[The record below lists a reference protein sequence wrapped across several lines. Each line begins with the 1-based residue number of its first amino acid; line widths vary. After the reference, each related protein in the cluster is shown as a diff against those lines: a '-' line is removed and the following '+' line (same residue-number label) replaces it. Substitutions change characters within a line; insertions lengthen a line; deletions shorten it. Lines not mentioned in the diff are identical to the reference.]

1 MFFGILSLCP
11 TFCPRNIFL
20 NQSKIKEFLYR
31 IFTSFLTSG
40 KAQDVV
46 TVVMG

>member
-1 MFFGILSLCP
+1 MPYVLSYKYFF
-11 TFCPRNIFL
+11 
-20 NQSKIKEFLYR
+20 NQGKIKEFLYR